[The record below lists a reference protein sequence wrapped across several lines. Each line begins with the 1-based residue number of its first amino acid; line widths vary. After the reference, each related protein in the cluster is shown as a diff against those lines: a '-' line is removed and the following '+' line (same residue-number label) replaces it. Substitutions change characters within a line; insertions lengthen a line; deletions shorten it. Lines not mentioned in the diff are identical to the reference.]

1 MAESAGS
8 VGTRVVLDPRVL
20 AVARSSTVVVRVAA
34 SSQPPGDDR
43 PARLLA
49 ATGSAA
55 RPAWSA
61 AASPGASPPGPNHPF
76 CSEATTDADD

>member
-43 PARLLA
+43 PASPAGVDRF
-49 ATGSAA
+49 GSSA
-55 RPAWSA
+55 RVS
-61 AASPGASPPGPNHPF
+61 GR
-76 CSEATTDADD
+76 CTTRSVPTRTQPSFVF